1 MKKLFSILF
10 ITLIFGT
17 ITAQDAS
24 ELRLLGKWLEGSY
37 TTEGQTLQSPRTAH
51 QQMRFVRIWKDLPD
65 PWFYMEQSDLSTPE
79 KPFRQWVFWVEQQGE
94 HIMLET
100 HILSDTATV
109 AGNLSAAELE
119 KELDFEALELEDGCE
134 IFLTYD
140 GFAVFSGA
148 TVQNYCELEIKGSS
162 HVTIRVNVSE
172 SQIDW
177 WEYGMKTNEEFLW
190 GSAQDPQMFIKQ

>member
-1 MKKLFSILF
+1 MKKLLTTLLV
-10 ITLIFGT
+10 TLIVGAAS
-17 ITAQDAS
+17 AQDAS
-24 ELRLLGKWLEGSY
+24 EVRLLGKWFEGNY
-37 TTEGQTLQSPRTAH
+37 ITEGQELIPPRKTH
-51 QQMRFVRIWKDLPD
+51 ETMRIRRIWKDLPD
-65 PWFYMEQSDLSTPE
+65 PWFYMEQSYHDKPE
-79 KPFRQWVFWVEQQGE
+79 EPFRQWVFWVEQQGE

-109 AGNLSAAELE
+109 PGNLSAAEIE
-119 KELDFEALELEDGCE
+119 KELDFDALELESGCE

-148 TVQNYCELEIKGSS
+148 TVQNYCELEKMGST
-162 HVTIRVNVSE
+162 HVTIRMNISE

-177 WEYGMKTNEEFLW
+177 WELGMKTNEEFLW